1 MLQEP
6 KILGLSTTRL
16 VYQKRIV
23 TFGTAEAFWSTT
35 ISAGLI
41 TTPLQLSILLYCV
54 IHYNTFFVRVH
65 YPLDPLYPDS

>member
-6 KILGLSTTRL
+6 KTLGLSTTRL
-16 VYQKRIV
+16 GYRKRIV
-23 TFGTAEAFWSTT
+23 NLGTAEAFWSTT

-41 TTPLQLSILLYCV
+41 ITPLQLSILLYCV

-65 YPLDPLYPDS
+65 YPLILLYPDS